1 MQSAQST
8 TTVNPTAL
16 PQIVTAA
23 AAVVLTLLAQETQS
37 PRDVVPLT
45 LASVVA
51 FLTEVTA
58 KVQSSTPLTVLLTAL
73 TLSVLVSTSPP
84 PLAPTI
90 PHLISGLSAPALT
103 LLASPPAT
111 FLAAHL
117 TPSVRPLSLTLM

>member
-51 FLTEVTA
+51 FPTEVTA
-58 KVQSSTPLTVLLTAL
+58 KVRCSTPLTVL
-73 TLSVLVSTSPP
+73 
-84 PLAPTI
+84 
-90 PHLISGLSAPALT
+90 
-103 LLASPPAT
+103 
-111 FLAAHL
+111 
-117 TPSVRPLSLTLM
+117 